1 MQINTTYKGI
11 WKIAYP
17 IIISS
22 LAQNIINITD
32 TILLGRVN
40 ETVFGAA
47 AIASIYYAVIILIG
61 LGFGNGAK
69 ILIGRRNGEKK
80 YSEVGL
86 LFEQSMYFL
95 LFLSVVLFIF
105 LQVFTPAILQL
116 LIHSDGV
123 RIACTEYLSYRA
135 WGIPFI
141 MMAVGFRSFYIG
153 IASAKAIA
161 WSTLLMAILNA
172 VLNYTFIFGHFGF
185 PAMGMKGSAIGSA
198 IAEAVGMLYLFF
210 YTIQNK
216 DVKIFGL
223 FKYRGVNISLLNKI
237 LKLSLPIMIQHFL
250 SITSWLIFFLLIE
263 KMGERSLAIS
273 NIIRSIY
280 MLLML
285 PGWGYNMAAS
295 TIVSNLIGQGK
306 TGEVMPTVKK
316 ILSLS
321 VVTAIVLA
329 AILLICPALWV
340 SVFTNQTDL
349 INETI
354 PVLYVISGALIVFSL
369 AWTSLGA
376 VEGTGNTSIML
387 LIDIITLGCYM
398 AVSYYL
404 IMVAH
409 ANIQTVWMVEYIYL
423 GSLGLLCLLYLF
435 SGKWKSIKL

>member
-1 MQINTTYKGI
+1 MQVDISYKSI

-47 AIASIYYAVIILIG
+47 AIASIYYAVIILVG

-80 YSEVGL
+80 YPEIGL

-95 LFLSVVLFIF
+95 LFLSLLLFVF
-105 LQVFTPAILQL
+105 LQVFTPAILKF

-123 RIACTEYLSYRA
+123 RVACTEYLSYRA
-135 WGIPFI
+135 WGLPFV
-141 MMAVGFRSFYIG
+141 MMALGFRSFYIG
-153 IASAKAIA
+153 IASAKALA
-161 WSTLLMAILNA
+161 WSTMIMAVLNA
-172 VLNYTFIFGHFGF
+172 ILNYTFIFGHFGF

-198 IAEAVGMLYLFF
+198 IAEGVGMLYLYF

-216 DVKIFGL
+216 EVKIFGL
-223 FKYRGVNISLLNKI
+223 FKYRGVDIPLLNKI
-237 LKLSLPIMIQHFL
+237 LTLSVPIMIQHFL

-273 NIIRSIY
+273 NIIRSLY

-306 TGEVMPTVKK
+306 TGEVMATLKK
-316 ILSLS
+316 ILGLS

-329 AILLICPALWV
+329 GILLISPALWV

-354 PVLYVISGALIVFSL
+354 PVIYVISGALIVFSIS
-369 AWTSLGA
+369 WTSLGA
-376 VEGTGNTSIML
+376 VEGTGNTGIML
-387 LIDIITLGCYM
+387 LIDIITLGCYL

-409 ANIQTVWMVEYIYL
+409 ANIQTVWMVEYMYL
-423 GSLGLLCLLYLF
+423 GILGILCLLYLL
-435 SGKWKSIKL
+435 SGKWKNIAL